1 MKEKFS
7 NGIKKSLK
15 LGRPMKK
22 RSGPEDHMK
31 YQEPQGS
38 RKFPIKPLKPEIKKM
53 DQSSPVAH
61 FRRTP

>member
-1 MKEKFS
+1 VILKTMKSPKNMHFMKEKFS

-31 YQEPQGS
+31 YQEP
-38 RKFPIKPLKPEIKKM
+38 
-53 DQSSPVAH
+53 
-61 FRRTP
+61 